1 MERLKLI
8 IHRYGWE
15 DSIMAVVKVIELIGE
30 STKSW
35 EDAAQS
41 AISIASKTLRNI
53 FGVDIVNQTAKV
65 EGGKIVQ
72 YRTTVKI
79 AFLIEAVKE

>member
-1 MERLKLI
+1 
-8 IHRYGWE
+8 
-15 DSIMAVVKVIELIGE
+15 MAVVKVIELIGE

-35 EDAAQS
+35 EDAAQN
-41 AISIASKTLRNI
+41 AVTIAAQTLRNI
-53 FGVDIVNQTAKV
+53 FGVDISNCTGKV
-65 EGGKIVQ
+65 KGGKIVQ